1 MRKRIILLSL
11 VFVLLCGCGASP
23 SVPQE
28 DKLTIVATTY
38 PIYVFACA
46 LTEGVEGVEVERL
59 NTGSVSCLHD
69 YTLSMSDMKKL
80 EKADVIAMNGAEL
93 ESFLEDALA
102 TSDAAVIDCSEGIE
116 LLENLSHHHVEEE
129 EEHTHSEEE
138 EHLHEEDEVH
148 DHAGEEEHVHEDEHD
163 HEEEEPALDD
173 HGHDHGHWD
182 PHYWLDPENASKMI
196 WNLAE
201 QLTVLDQ
208 ENLHVYDS
216 NRLSATARLHACDVE
231 MRNILFESRAD
242 ISGLITF
249 HDGFQYF
256 AHAFGLPLLE
266 AIEEEAGS
274 EASAKEIVEITGLVK
289 EHHIPVI
296 FTEYN
301 GSDATAKA
309 ISRETGCQVAQLSM
323 IMDGEDDRL
332 ESYINAQIN
341 NMKAVCGG
349 FAKEAAA
356 Q

>member
-1 MRKRIILLSL
+1 MRKRIILLGL
-11 VFVLLCGCGASP
+11 VLALLCGCGAAP
-23 SVPQE
+23 SAPEE

-38 PIYVFACA
+38 PIYLFVSAV
-46 LTEGVEGVEVERL
+46 TQGVDGVEVERL

-69 YTLSMSDMKKL
+69 YTLSMTDMKKL

-93 ESFLEDALA
+93 ESFMEDALA
-102 TSDAAVIDCSEGIE
+102 TSDAVVIDCSQGIE

-129 EEHTHSEEE
+129 SEHVHSEEE
-138 EHLHEEDEVH
+138 EHLHGEDEVH
-148 DHAGEEEHVHEDEHD
+148 DHTGETEHEHEDKHAEEESSVLDE
-163 HEEEEPALDD
+163 

-182 PHYWLDPENASKMI
+182 PHYWLDPENAGQMVCT
-196 WNLAE
+196 LAE
-201 QLTVLDQ
+201 GLMQLDPEHAQ
-208 ENLHVYDS
+208 VYES
-216 NRLSATARLHACDVE
+216 NRSSAMAQLYDCAAQ
-231 MRNILFESRAD
+231 MRKILFESGVD
-242 ISGLITF
+242 IPGLITF

-274 EASAKEIVEITGLVK
+274 EASAKEIVEITGLVN
-289 EHHIPVI
+289 EYQLPVI

-323 IMDGEDDRL
+323 IMDGEEDRL
-332 ESYINAQIN
+332 EAYLQAQLE

-356 Q
+356 K